1 MSESHLN
8 DLKFRLMVIDMLRLA
23 KKSYTYRE
31 LSKKTKLPMTV
42 LSRYVKG
49 HVLPGSSRAR
59 KIWRTLENLV
69 GIESELRRRI
79 KFDKY
84 GYFDNTSILSD
95 PFLLQRAAQYVF
107 SKFAGRRITKILTA
121 AVDGIPLATLISN
134 NLGLE
139 LIIAK
144 KTKEIGVRTF
154 IEETFIPKGSAM
166 IISLYIPRGLIRR
179 GDSVLIVDDVIK
191 SGETQNAMMN
201 LVYKARGEVA
211 GIYALVAI
219 GDQWKKKL
227 KQTAAFPIEVVLT
240 KRVMIT
246 K

>member
-8 DLKFRLMVIDMLRLA
+8 DLKFRLMTIGMLRLA

-31 LSKKTKLPMTV
+31 LSSKTKLPMTV

-59 KIWRTLENLV
+59 KIWLILDNLV
-69 GIESELRRRI
+69 GIEKELRKRI
-79 KFDKY
+79 KFDKL
-84 GYFDNTSILSD
+84 GYFDNTSILAD
-95 PFLLQRAAQYVF
+95 PFLLQRASQYVF

-121 AVDGIPLATLISN
+121 AVDGIPLATLISS

-154 IEETFIPKGSAM
+154 IEETFIPEGSA
-166 IISLYIPRGLIRR
+166 IVISLYIPRGIIRR

-191 SGETQNAMMN
+191 SGETQSAMMN

-211 GIYALVAI
+211 GIYALVGI
-219 GDQWKKKL
+219 GDGWKTKL
-227 KQTAAFPIEVVLT
+227 KQTATFPVEVVLT
-240 KRVMIT
+240 QRPSVT
-246 K
+246 